1 MSTRAHA
8 RSRRSKAPAP
18 PRTFTAATGLTGA
31 TPEELA
37 HRAEITAAAMA
48 AAQRSDARA
57 AKLAKLVKQ
66 VVPSPSMDSA
76 RPAGALPAASSKAR
90 STESA
95 MEPAGRPRSEPKA
108 LMPHKVRTVPTR
120 AEASP
125 SPSPSPAPASE
136 TRSGPNP
143 TGAKGTKGLGI
154 ALPWAVRSGT
164 DRPPR
169 VFKLPEAGTPSG
181 GESEG
186 SADDHVGPV
195 IGLADGVTIAE
206 ALRSD
211 GPSRSATSTAA
222 ESKDNTPSHQGDKT
236 AAQKK
241 GLRAPRG
248 GGRWHRGPN
257 STRDESRRRPVSPTP
272 SSTSTSKET
281 SGGVRSSLPFV
292 RHKGSA
298 AKESGQTSRRKL
310 LWRKSGQAPSNKK
323 KAESKRARKKEA
335 KKKTPT
341 TPLERRRRIPVA
353 LAGVFALAILATNF
367 PLSSILGQHHQ
378 LAAASAQLS
387 KVRQQNKALTEQEK
401 ALRSNVAINELAR
414 GDLQMV
420 SPGQTLYDVLPPSS
434 KTDTTT
440 PGAPTSGDPGSQPLV
455 APNNAPDLSPQQVLP
470 TPIPASAAGSSAPAS
485 GKSAAATE
493 VSNSTAPAPTPSSY
507 WGRVADTLEFWR

>member
-18 PRTFTAATGLTGA
+18 SRTFTAATGLTGA

-37 HRAEITAAAMA
+37 QRAAITAAAMA

-66 VVPSPSMDSA
+66 VVPSPPVDSS
-76 RPAGALPAASSKAR
+76 RPARALPAASPPKAR
-90 STESA
+90 STGSA
-95 MEPAGRPRSEPKA
+95 MEPAVRPRSEPKA
-108 LMPHKVRTVPTR
+108 VMAHEVPATATR
-120 AEASP
+120 AEAP
-125 SPSPSPAPASE
+125 EAPESPAPTPDTSSGSSS
-136 TRSGPNP
+136 TR
-143 TGAKGTKGLGI
+143 AKGTKGLGI
-154 ALPWAVRSGT
+154 ALPWGARGGT

-169 VFKLPEAGTPSG
+169 VFKLPEAGTRSG
-181 GESEG
+181 GEAET
-186 SADDHVGPV
+186 SAADHVAPV

-211 GPSRSATSTAA
+211 EPSRSASSTAA
-222 ESKDNTPSHQGDKT
+222 DSTDGTASHQGGKT
-236 AAQKK
+236 AALKK

-248 GGRWHRGPN
+248 GGRWHRGAN
-257 STRDESRRRPVSPTP
+257 STGDESRRRPVSPTP
-272 SSTSTSKET
+272 SSASTSKET
-281 SGGVRSSLPFV
+281 SAGDRSSLPFV
-292 RHKGSA
+292 GRKGSA
-298 AKESGQTSRRKL
+298 SKESAPTSRRKL
-310 LWRKSGQAPSNKK
+310 LWRKSDQAPSNKK
-323 KAESKRARKKEA
+323 KADSKRARKKQA

-378 LAAASAQLS
+378 LAAASAQLER
-387 KVRQQNKALTEQEK
+387 VRQQNKALTEQEK

-470 TPIPASAAGSSAPAS
+470 TPIPATAAGSAAPAS
-485 GKSAAATE
+485 GKSVSATE

>member
-8 RSRRSKAPAP
+8 RSRRSKAPSP

-37 HRAEITAAAMA
+37 QRAEITAAAMA

-66 VVPSPSMDSA
+66 VIPSQPMDSS
-76 RPAGALPAASSKAR
+76 RPAKALPAAPSPKAG

-95 MEPAGRPRSEPKA
+95 MEPAVLPRSEPKA
-108 LMPHKVRTVPTR
+108 SVPDQARTTGTR
-120 AEASP
+120 AEGSVER
-125 SPSPSPAPASE
+125 APTPE
-136 TRSGPNP
+136 TRSGTNRPE
-143 TGAKGTKGLGI
+143 AKGTRGLGM
-154 ALPWAVRSGT
+154 ALPWAARGGS

-169 VFKLPEAGTPSG
+169 VFKLPEASTPTG
-181 GESEG
+181 GAFEV
-186 SADDHVGPV
+186 SADHAPPV

-211 GPSRSATSTAA
+211 EPSRSAPSPAA
-222 ESKDNTPSHQGDKT
+222 DAKGETPSHQGSKSAT
-236 AAQKK
+236 QK
-241 GLRAPRG
+241 GLRAPRA
-248 GGRWHRGPN
+248 GGRWHRGAN
-257 STRDESRRRPVSPTP
+257 RRRDESRRRPVSPTP
-272 SSTSTSKET
+272 SGASTSKE
-281 SGGVRSSLPFV
+281 SSAGARSSLPFV
-292 RHKGSA
+292 GGKGSVS
-298 AKESGQTSRRKL
+298 KESGQTTRRKL
-310 LWRKSGQAPSNKK
+310 LWRKSGQTPSNKK
-323 KAESKRARKKEA
+323 KAESKRARKKQA

-378 LAAASAQLS
+378 LAAASAQLER
-387 KVRQQNKALTEQEK
+387 VRQQNKALTEQEL

-470 TPIPASAAGSSAPAS
+470 TPIPATAAGSSAPAS